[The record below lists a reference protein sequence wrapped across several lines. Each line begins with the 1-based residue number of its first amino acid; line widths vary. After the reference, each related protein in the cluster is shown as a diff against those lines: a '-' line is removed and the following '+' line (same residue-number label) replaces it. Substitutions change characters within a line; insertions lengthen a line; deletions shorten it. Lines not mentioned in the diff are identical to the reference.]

1 MQAQGIRITDRKTN
15 PTPEAFGQAL
25 NWVNQNTSEKI
36 VNALKLQSLCYH
48 EIRAHF
54 GLSSNLA
61 QQVCRRVA
69 GPPKVAKQK
78 HCPVKAVKAGFVT
91 YIDWAVGNTA
101 WRLLVILGVERGSR
115 RATEGLLENPRRAA

>member
-1 MQAQGIRITDRKTN
+1 M
-15 PTPEAFGQAL
+15 
-25 NWVNQNTSEKI
+25 
-36 VNALKLQSLCYH
+36 VNALKLQSFCYH
-48 EIRAHF
+48 EICARF

-78 HCPVKAVKAGFVT
+78 HRPVKAVKAGFVT

-101 WRLLVILGVERGSR
+101 WRLLVILNEVAG
-115 RATEGLLENPRRAA
+115 GLLKGFWKARAVLRKPSASGRRYENTVF